1 MVVNLL
7 TVMRYEALLI
17 ELVKLYQFRW
27 KFNREGNKA
36 NVDAR
41 EWELTDEDNA
51 CLNGFIR
58 AKCPQR
64 SLLRS
69 AEVIY

>member
-1 MVVNLL
+1 
-7 TVMRYEALLI
+7 MRYEALLI

-27 KFNREGNKA
+27 EFNREGNKVS
-36 NVDAR
+36 VDAR
-41 EWELTDEDNA
+41 EWELKNDDNA
-51 CLNGFIR
+51 YLNGFIR
-58 AKCPQR
+58 AKGPQR